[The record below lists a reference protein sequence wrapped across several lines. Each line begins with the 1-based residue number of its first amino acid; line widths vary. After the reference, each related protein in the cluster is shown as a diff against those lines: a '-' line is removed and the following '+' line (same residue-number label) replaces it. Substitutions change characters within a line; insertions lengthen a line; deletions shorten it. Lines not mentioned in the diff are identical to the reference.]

1 MSAIHQRV
9 LKTEQVEEFYHDV
22 FVTTQ
27 VRDFVDFVEETKLPI
42 RKVVD
47 IGGGCGFFA
56 DALAQKTGLNAQV
69 VDMDPGSIAACVEK
83 GVPAEIGDAL
93 NPAQRGD

>member
-1 MSAIHQRV
+1 MAKMQQRV
-9 LKTEQVEEFYHDV
+9 LKTQQIEEFYHDV

-27 VRDFVDFVEETKLPI
+27 VRDFVELIEETNLPI

-56 DALAQKTGLNAQV
+56 DALAKKMGVDVQV
-69 VDMDPGSIAACVEK
+69 VDMDPGSV
-83 GVPAEIGDAL
+83 
-93 NPAQRGD
+93 